1 MTSIKMNRETW
12 LLMGVE
18 QLKKQVFEPVGLKV
32 PPVNVSVSLMST
44 GLRKQK
50 NLTIGEN
57 YHTRC
62 SSAGNHEIFL
72 SPLYFDR
79 SNSARVLDV
88 LAHELIHAIDDNK
101 NGHKKPF
108 RDMALKIGLMSPMR
122 ATTASPELAETCQKI
137 VDEIGEFP
145 HDKMIIK
152 KVKTQ
157 GTRNKKVSCLCCDFS
172 FRTSQKNIDK
182 MVILN
187 CPACEEEDA
196 LIVV

>member
-1 MTSIKMNRETW
+1 MTTIKMNRETW

-18 QLKKQVFEPVGLKV
+18 QLKKQVFNPVGLKV

-62 SSAGNHEIFL
+62 SSAGNHEIFM

-145 HDKMIIK
+145 HDRMIIK

-157 GTRNKKVSCLCCDFS
+157 GTRNIKVSCLCCDFS

-182 MVILN
+182 INLRT
-187 CPACEEEDA
+187 CLSCETEDA
-196 LIVV
+196 LTIV